1 MGVSEYGTYFC
12 TAEST
17 PRHINIDF
25 AYLDGA
31 GSEVLSVVEVEIG
44 YFLEI

>member
-1 MGVSEYGTYFC
+1 MGVSEYG
-12 TAEST
+12 
-17 PRHINIDF
+17 